1 MASEKNMRFLL
12 LFSIALVSMIL
23 ITSQSPA
30 AFAGACQDEDG
41 DGYYHVSAP
50 SYCGPDLPR
59 DCDDTDPNVY
69 PVNGVCPIQIET
81 DVSDGIVVGPDDV
94 VVISNSAT
102 IDGDLQVNG
111 GTVVISESST
121 IKGNIVSN
129 GGSILIE
136 EGSVIEG
143 NVDIQVSGDGGVLE
157 INGGIISGNLITN
170 GIDTL
175 TITNSNIN
183 GNIYSENDG
192 DVTITGNTVN
202 GNIEI
207 INPTVNCYESGNDV
221 NGNDSSC
228 HLSS

>member
-1 MASEKNMRFLL
+1 MRFLL

-23 ITSQSPA
+23 ITSQSPV

-81 DVSDGIVVGPDDV
+81 DVKDGIVVGSGDT
-94 VVISNSAT
+94 VVISKGAT
-102 IDGDLQVNG
+102 VDGDLQVNG
-111 GTVVISESST
+111 GTVIISDSST

-136 EGSVIEG
+136 EGSVIDG
-143 NVDIQVSGDGGVLE
+143 NVDIVVSGDGGVLE
-157 INGGIISGNLITN
+157 INGGIVSGNLLTN

-175 TITNSNIN
+175 TITGSNIN

-192 DVTITGNTVN
+192 DVTIIGNTVN

-207 INPTVNCYESGNDV
+207 INPTVNCSESDNSV
-221 NGNDSSC
+221 NGNNSGC
-228 HLSS
+228 P

>member
-1 MASEKNMRFLL
+1 MQPETSIRLPM

-23 ITSQSPA
+23 ITSQSPV
-30 AFAGACQDEDG
+30 AFAGEGGFEDKDN
-41 DGYYHVSAP
+41 DGYSTFQ
-50 SYCGPDLPR
+50 G
-59 DCDDTDPNVY
+59 DCDDNDPNVY
-69 PVNGVCPIQIET
+69 PGHGCFEGERSIEIESDVN
-81 DVSDGIVVGPDDV
+81 DGFVVGPDEI

-102 IDGDLQVNG
+102 VDGDIQVNG

-121 IKGNIVSN
+121 IKGNIESN

-143 NVDIQVSGDGGVLE
+143 NVDIVVSGDGGVLE
-157 INGGIISGNLITN
+157 INGGVVSGNLITN
-170 GIDTL
+170 GIATL
-175 TITNSNIN
+175 TVTDSNIN

-192 DVTITGNTVN
+192 DVRITGNTVN

-207 INPTVNCYESGNDV
+207 INPAGSCYESGNDI
-221 NGNDSSC
+221 NGNNSSC